1 MDANFIDFAAD
12 TVIAKLEL
20 HEMRAYTP
28 EQLNLFNGLKQFTKS
43 DLGVFS
49 ASSLYFPFLSHS
61 NSQLSLVCFVEHAR
75 M

>member
-20 HEMRAYTP
+20 HEMHAYTP

-43 DLGVFS
+43 DLGFFLVVPYIS
-49 ASSLYFPFLSHS
+49 PFFLIPIV
-61 NSQLSLVCFVEHAR
+61 N
-75 M
+75 